1 MELGVEGVDLLSFFR
16 FNLEENLELS
26 DLLGGIGARSV
37 IVLREIGLLAS
48 GLSTIRSNTDV
59 YNDMNLSS
67 PKNS

>member
-37 IVLREIGLLAS
+37 IVLREIGLLTS

>member
-48 GLSTIRSNTDV
+48 GLSTIRHCPV
-59 YNDMNLSS
+59 CM
-67 PKNS
+67 K

>member
-37 IVLREIGLLAS
+37 IVLREIGLLTS
-48 GLSTIRSNTDV
+48 GLSTIRSNIQ
-59 YNDMNLSS
+59 
-67 PKNS
+67 